1 MHHDNNR
8 RLLETLIDTVYDS
21 LEGYRRASETAR
33 SPQIKDAFTQQ
44 MARRRDTLD
53 RLNQELVRQGGEL
66 VTKGTLTGTLHQTWL
81 AITDLFGDDDKTAV
95 ERVEEGEDYLAG
107 KFEAALE
114 DDDLTPETRAVI
126 TAAYAEIRE
135 GERLAD
141 RLSLMAQGTFGRD

>member
-8 RLLETLIDTVYDS
+8 KLLETLIDTVYDS
-21 LEGYRRASETAR
+21 LEGYRRASETAS
-33 SPQIKDAFTQQ
+33 SPQIKDAFIQQ
-44 MARRRDTLD
+44 LARRRDTLD

-66 VTKGTLTGTLHQTWL
+66 VTKGTLAGTLHHTWL
-81 AITDLFGDDDKTAV
+81 AITDLFGSDDKTAV

-114 DDDLTPETRAVI
+114 EDDLLPETRAVI
-126 TAAYAEIRE
+126 QAAYAEISE

-141 RLSLMAQGTFGRD
+141 RLSALAEGSFGRT